1 MWGSRKGAA
10 RPTYRL
16 IAIRHI
22 TIMTDV
28 NSKNELTSILDSKH
42 IVTTRLSLY
51 DIKIVQC
58 GEYIQVYLYQEKK
71 ATRNKVQG
79 LNDLSLTK
87 SKIDN
92 MLDYESKK
100 KKKNITLN
108 DKIEERSIIRSKL
121 ECQRLAKSNMN
132 DWKTFITLTF
142 EENIVN
148 VDYANKRFRYF
159 IDKIKRVKKDLKYLC
174 IPEFQKRG
182 AVHYH
187 LLTNIDINDTVLI
200 YNQEDNPKF
209 KHIKYWIDGFTSV
222 ENMTGDS
229 KKVVGY
235 IAKYMTKDIDNRLFN
250 RHRYFYSRNLIV
262 PTTMYLALD
271 NEKEQDFYKK
281 ISHSIRREKKT
292 GNSFDGKTVWKNLF
306 DDGHQ

>member
-1 MWGSRKGAA
+1 
-10 RPTYRL
+10 
-16 IAIRHI
+16 
-22 TIMTDV
+22 MTDV

-281 ISHSIRREKKT
+281 IIQRCNLIYHNEYTNPYDNTDVMFFEYLKIINDTEYIKHE
-292 GNSFDGKTVWKNLF
+292 NSFLI
-306 DDGHQ
+306 